1 MNRITLV
8 LLLIGVSLISTTYG
22 QANQT
27 SPSGEK
33 IILINRMMEDIR
45 ILSSPIYQG
54 RQAGTNGG
62 YQSALF
68 VVQRFRSLGLQPAF
82 RTENPADRRQWLQQ
96 ASLIAP
102 YLLKPSFLELFTIGI
117 PTILNSL
124 IATPGN
130 HFLPILDSPSIH
142 ITAPIVFVGYGIVDP
157 ARGVDD
163 YEDIDV
169 NNRIVLFLRGKPP
182 FYPQWITHKEKALIA
197 KEKGAAGFLTV
208 TGPLLSRY
216 ETHRGLGQAPLAM
229 YSADPQYRPIPGA
242 WISGSFADQFL
253 QSMDTSLE
261 TLQHAVNEGKGSTHG
276 PLPLAAHLRWNSQT
290 APGLLTNVLGII
302 PGSDPILQHQTIVIG
317 AHRDHFGEQAGL
329 QFPGADD
336 NASGTAVMLE
346 VARILANATTN
357 AQRTI
362 LFVSFDGEER
372 GLLGSRHYVANP
384 TLPLRETVA
393 MINLDH
399 VGIGNGKL
407 TIGLTRLNKTLAQQA
422 AKQAGLANKI
432 QVYGYFP
439 GGDHVPFYEMEV
451 PTLTVVSAG
460 IHPHFHQ
467 PSDIAKEIDP
477 ETVRTAARFVLSL
490 VTLLAKSL

>member
-1 MNRITLV
+1 
-8 LLLIGVSLISTTYG
+8 
-22 QANQT
+22 
-27 SPSGEK
+27 
-33 IILINRMMEDIR
+33 
-45 ILSSPIYQG
+45 
-54 RQAGTNGG
+54 
-62 YQSALF
+62 
-68 VVQRFRSLGLQPAF
+68 
-82 RTENPADRRQWLQQ
+82 
-96 ASLIAP
+96 
-102 YLLKPSFLELFTIGI
+102 
-117 PTILNSL
+117 
-124 IATPGN
+124 
-130 HFLPILDSPSIH
+130 
-142 ITAPIVFVGYGIVDP
+142 
-157 ARGVDD
+157 
-163 YEDIDV
+163 
-169 NNRIVLFLRGKPP
+169 
-182 FYPQWITHKEKALIA
+182 
-197 KEKGAAGFLTV
+197 
-208 TGPLLSRY
+208 
-216 ETHRGLGQAPLAM
+216 M
-229 YSADPQYRPIPGA
+229 YSADPQNRPIPGA

-253 QSMDTSLE
+253 QSMDISLE
-261 TLQHAVNEGKGSTHG
+261 TLQHAVNEGKRSTHG

-302 PGSDPILQHQTIVIG
+302 PGSDPMLQHQTIVIG

-362 LFVSFDGEER
+362 LFISFDGEER

-422 AKQAGLANKI
+422 AKQARLANKI

-460 IHPHFHQ
+460 VHPHFHQ